1 MFNSL
6 FGIPVSTTSALS
18 GQNMLMTSGSALQN
32 AYNQN
37 QAYSGQHASNML
49 AQQQA
54 AYNSALSARQHR
66 FMIDGRTMS
75 FDDFLDEVAPGDDN
89 PQRTFLILKYKK

>member
-6 FGIPVSTTSALS
+6 FGQAGYAAAAQPMLNQLGSLA
-18 GQNMLMTSGSALQN
+18 GQ
-32 AYNQN
+32 YNQN
-37 QAYSGQHASNML
+37 QAFSSQHAANML

-54 AYNSALSARQHR
+54 AFNAAQLGKLGQLQHR
-66 FMIDGRTMS
+66 FMIDGRSMT

>member
-6 FGIPVSTTSALS
+6 FGQAGYAAAAQPQLNQLGGLAN
-18 GQNMLMTSGSALQN
+18 Q
-32 AYNQN
+32 YNQN
-37 QAYSGQHASNML
+37 QAYGGQHAANML

-75 FDDFLDEVAPGDDN
+75 FDDFLDEIAPGDDN
-89 PQRTFLILKYKK
+89 PMRTFLILKYKK